1 MINIKEL
8 SLKFPNVTFATEE
21 GHYLIHDGFVRDL
34 RADGTPAVYH
44 PQEYAGQASARF
56 VVSQHPIY
64 SFEDLFSPPDPREVK
79 ENERLQRRYTDEWVR
94 FLKNEKLPVREVE
107 IDSRVNQ
114 AVFDALCE
122 QENVE
127 SLRIK
132 WLTAKQINGVAKL
145 KNLKKLFLECA
156 SSLTDISPVASLE
169 NLEVLILGQTEK
181 VYDYSSLS
189 ALKKLKVLGICT
201 YQTRVYSTIKVK
213 GLDFISE
220 MHALEY
226 VDFIDVRVK

>member
-34 RADGTPAVYH
+34 RADGAPAVYH

-64 SFEDLFSPPDPREVK
+64 SLEDFLSPPDPREVK

-145 KNLKKLFLECA
+145 KNLKKLFLESAA
-156 SSLTDISPVASLE
+156 SLCDVSPVAALE
-169 NLEVLILGQTEK
+169 DLEVLILGQTK
-181 VYDYSSLS
+181 KAYDYSSLA
-189 ALKKLKVLGICT
+189 ALKKLKVLGICSYRPSFGT
-201 YQTRVYSTIKVK
+201 KIPVRD
-213 GLDFISE
+213 LDFLAELPS
-220 MHALEY
+220 LEY
-226 VDFIDVRVK
+226 VDLVDVRIK